1 MLFSIALMFN
11 FDFLLFDRNF
21 NLSLLDWLFL
31 NRLFLY
37 ILFFLFNLLDFFLFL
52 DLSVALWGLAF
63 IIIVR
68 SWSRIFW
75 FIIFIISYNKISSLL
90 GLNVV
95 LIDLVRISSLDFFN
109 NTFKL
114 DSFIRV
120 FFKHKI
126 RLIILFLLLFL
137 LLDFFHL
144 QPFSFLSF
152 LFLLLFSLL

>member
-21 NLSLLDWLFL
+21 NLSILDWLFL
-31 NRLFLY
+31 YF
-37 ILFFLFNLLDFFLFL
+37 LFFLFNLLDFFLFL
-52 DLSVALWGLAF
+52 GLSVAFWGLSF

-68 SWSRIFW
+68 SRSRFFW

-95 LIDLVRISSLDFFN
+95 LIDLFRISSLDLFN

-120 FFKHKI
+120 FLKHKI

-144 QPFSFLSF
+144 QSFSFLSF
-152 LFLLLFSLL
+152 LFLLLFSFL